1 MRLTVRSLGGK
12 LILSAAVILLLGL
25 LFFSII
31 SWGLLEYRSE
41 HEAKSDA
48 IAHLT
53 LVKQAYQTQTSA
65 LIDALT
71 KVASNIKITAKG
83 SRHATSS
90 PSNHLAVMLTPLLVQ
105 YRLSEIAVISADR
118 ELLVYLGDVQK
129 LGNVSDVGDIVAPG
143 ALPIVDSGLQGEITS
158 TLRKTSLSDTGVT
171 SHTRQWNLSLAIPI
185 RDSDNVLVG
194 VLMASQAID
203 DYFARDL
210 VRTTGLNVALC
221 EANSMLGTTLD
232 ELRSNRLISE
242 STVCSIDASHLIN
255 SAHLYLTL
263 ASLAQATD
271 QLAGSP
277 SLTVVDVEPLYSGGP
292 YTGKAFPLLVALGIF
307 MLTLCITTYTLVARA
322 FFILPVRQ
330 LQVRATALVNDTVG
344 PQTLPSTS
352 DELSILASSFH
363 ELAKSLH
370 LQEQESQVMAEQMNE
385 LLTMSDILIST
396 VNLEH
401 LLGEIVSRLGGM
413 MQAKHVTLLLYG
425 REMSSPWAVA
435 QWTEQPPGAS
445 RSIVS
450 TSQRPAVTVHTDPD
464 GDVTLVMT
472 TKLAAIPNFGTRFS
486 SPSGKRSIIR
496 PPKLALP
503 ETPFG
508 RRHPRIPSSAL
519 RELDMTLARLAM
531 QKQKIVSGE
540 DVAAINQK
548 HGEAWAQMALEA
560 GYRSVIAVPLLLQ
573 EYALGAIMLYKDT
586 PYQMSSHD
594 TFPLSTA
601 AVQSAM
607 AIQNALLFAEVK
619 EKNAALER
627 VNRLKSEFLATVTH
641 ELRTPLHS
649 IISYGAFILDG
660 FDGQLTSEQTAH
672 IQIMVRSAEDL
683 SHLVSDM
690 LNLSK
695 IEADRLEVK
704 IESLSLEQCLAEV
717 VDQLK
722 PIASNKALYL
732 TLDIEDLLP
741 MVLADS
747 IRLRQIVINMVS
759 NALKFTENGGV
770 TVQARM
776 LYGYDMLRVS
786 VTDTGIGISPAAL
799 EYIFE
804 AFRQAD
810 GGTTRRFGG
819 TGLGLTIARKLIELQ
834 GGEVAV
840 ESTLGHGSTF
850 SFTLPTVSTT
860 KIRL

>member
-1 MRLTVRSLGGK
+1 MRFIVRSLGEK
-12 LILSAAVILLLGL
+12 LILSAAVTLLLCL

-31 SWGLLEYRSE
+31 SWGLLKYRSE

-48 IAHLT
+48 ITHLT
-53 LVKQAYQTQTSA
+53 LIKQAYQTQSSA
-65 LIDALT
+65 LIGTLT
-71 KVASNIKITAKG
+71 KVASGINITAKG
-83 SRHATSS
+83 SRHSTSS
-90 PSNHLAVMLTPLLVQ
+90 LRNRLADMLTPLLAR
-105 YRLSEIAVISADR
+105 YRLSELAVISADR
-118 ELLVYLGDVQK
+118 QLLVYLGDVQK
-129 LGNVSDVGDIVAPG
+129 LGNASDVGDIVAPG
-143 ALPIVDSGLQGEITS
+143 VVSIVDFGLQGKTAS
-158 TLRKTSLSDTGVT
+158 TLRKTSLSGTGVT
-171 SHTRQWNLSLAIPI
+171 SPVRQWNLSLAIPI
-185 RDSDNVLVG
+185 RNSNDVLVG

-221 EANSMLGTTLD
+221 ESNSMLGTTLD
-232 ELRSNRLISE
+232 ELRSDRHIPE
-242 STVCSIDASHLIN
+242 RTVCSIDSSHLID
-255 SAHLYLTL
+255 SAHPYVTL

-271 QLAGSP
+271 QLASSP
-277 SLTVVDVEPLYSGGP
+277 SLIVVDLEPLYSGSP
-292 YTGKAFPLLVALGIF
+292 YTRKVFPLLVALGIF
-307 MLTLCITTYTLVARA
+307 MLALCITTYTLVARA
-322 FFILPVRQ
+322 FFILPVRRLQ
-330 LQVRATALVNDTVG
+330 LHATAIVNDIVG
-344 PQTLPSTS
+344 PQKPPSSS

-363 ELAKSLH
+363 RLAKSLH
-370 LQEQESQVMAEQMNE
+370 LQEQESQVMAEQMSE

-425 REMSSPWAVA
+425 REMTSPWAVA
-435 QWTEQPPGAS
+435 QWTEQLPGTS
-445 RSIVS
+445 RSTVS

-472 TKLAAIPNFGTRFS
+472 TKLAAIPNFGTRSS

-508 RRHPRIPSSAL
+508 RRHPRIPGSAL

-540 DVAAINQK
+540 DVAVINQK

-573 EYALGAIMLYKDT
+573 EHAIGAIMLYKDT

-601 AVQSAM
+601 AIQSAI

-660 FDGQLTSEQTAH
+660 FDGQLTDEQTAH

-683 SHLVSDM
+683 SHLVGDM
-690 LNLSK
+690 LDLSK

-704 IESLSLEQCLAEV
+704 IESLSLEQCLTDV
-717 VDQLK
+717 VNQIK
-722 PIASNKALYL
+722 PIASNKGLYL
-732 TLDIEDLLP
+732 TPDLEDALP

-770 TVQARM
+770 TVQAKM

-810 GGTTRRFGG
+810 GSTTRRFGG

-840 ESTLGHGSTF
+840 ESTLGQGSTF